1 MGIEPT
7 YTAWKAVILPL
18 NYTRKYLFVVPFL
31 VERCLFYTI
40 IFYSSSTFYH
50 FILNSNFRL
59 KIKPCRRPPLCRTLK
74 LTHYLLYSTHH
85 ISYST
90 HYISYSTHYIS
101 YSTHYISYFS
111 HYLLYSMHPLL
122 CIGGCHLDSAP
133 EVGDYG
139 PCGLV
144 VDEYLV
150 VGVSCSGDVGVDAV
164 VVSAL

>member
-74 LTHYLLYSTHH
+74 LTHYLLYS
-85 ISYST
+85 
-90 HYISYSTHYIS
+90 
-101 YSTHYISYFS
+101 
-111 HYLLYSMHPLL
+111 MHPLL
-122 CIGGCHLDSAP
+122 CIGGCHLHSAP

-144 VDEYLV
+144 IDEYLV
-150 VGVSCSGDVGVDAV
+150 VGVSCPGDVGVDAV

>member
-90 HYISYSTHYIS
+90 HYISY
-101 YSTHYISYFS
+101 FS

-144 VDEYLV
+144 IDEYLV
-150 VGVSCSGDVGVDAV
+150 VGVSCPGDVGVDAV